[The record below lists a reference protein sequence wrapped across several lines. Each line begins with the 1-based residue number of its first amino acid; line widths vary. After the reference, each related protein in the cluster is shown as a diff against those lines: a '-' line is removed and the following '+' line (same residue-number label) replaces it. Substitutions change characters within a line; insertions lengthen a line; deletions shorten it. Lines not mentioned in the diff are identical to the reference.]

1 MREKWE
7 KPEAILFDMD
17 GTLFQ
22 TETLLIPVHERL
34 FDRLRQDGLF
44 EGDTPSVEIMLSSL
58 GMLLAHIWERVMPGA
73 GAEVHKRAD
82 DLLLELE
89 IEGLRRGE
97 GELYAGVRET
107 LEALSG
113 MGIRLFV
120 ASNGL
125 PEYVKEIVE
134 VKGLSPY
141 IEESYTAGEYQT
153 ATKADLVRLLLD
165 KHNIR
170 HAWMVGDR
178 SSDVEAGHANGLKV
192 VGCAYAGFGKED
204 ELANADR
211 TIASLNELELWLTGD
226 E

>member
-1 MREKWE
+1 MSGKWE

-17 GTLFQ
+17 GTLFK
-22 TETLLIPVHERL
+22 TETLLVPVHERL
-34 FDRLRQDGLF
+34 FDRLRREGLY
-44 EGDTPSVEIMLSSL
+44 EGDTPSVEIMLGSL
-58 GMLLAHIWERVMPGA
+58 GMLLAHIWERVMPDVGA
-73 GAEVHKRAD
+73 DVHKRAD

-89 IEGLRRGE
+89 IEGLRGGE

-107 LEALSG
+107 LAALHA

-134 VKGLSPY
+134 VKGLAPY
-141 IEESYTAGEYQT
+141 MEESYTAGEYRT
-153 ATKADLVRLLLD
+153 ETKADLVRLLLD

-192 VGCAYAGFGKED
+192 VGCSYAGFGQD
-204 ELANADR
+204 NELANADR
-211 TIASLNELELWLTGD
+211 HITSLDELVSWLT
-226 E
+226 